1 MAQSTFK
8 TSVEEVLGEIQTLQ
22 LVHSFYLLFS
32 LGSSL
37 LKLLVLALYSV
48 NFSLYFIFPAVP
60 QGNLAFLV
68 VGFEFP
74 DLLEFSFFLNFE

>member
-1 MAQSTFK
+1 MAQSTLK
-8 TSVEEVLGEIQTLQ
+8 TSVEEVLGEVQTLQ

-37 LKLLVLALYSV
+37 LELLVLALYSV

-60 QGNLAFLV
+60 
-68 VGFEFP
+68 
-74 DLLEFSFFLNFE
+74 